1 MHLTGKQ
8 ATGEPVADEAAA
20 GEPVT
25 DESATGE
32 PVTGEPVTGG
42 PVTGGPVTGG
52 PVTGGPVTGGRAA
65 RGRSLIVETDGGSR
79 GNPGPAGFGAVV
91 RDASTGAVLAEVG
104 EAIGTAT
111 NNVAEYRGLLAGLR
125 AAARLDPAAQVEV
138 RADSKLVVE
147 QMSGRWQI
155 KHEDMRRLAE
165 QARAVLPAAAVTY
178 TWVPR
183 AKNTHADRLAN
194 EAMDVAAG
202 QTRTRGTTTPGGGPT
217 VDGSAGGPG
226 NAPGTPS
233 TRRGS
238 IRAPRGGES
247 GEATTLIVVRHGRTP
262 MTEVGRYSGW
272 GGEDPELSEAG
283 RKDADRVAAL
293 LAGLARPG
301 ALLPDIAVPTAVVAS
316 PTLRT
321 RQTAAAVAQRLDV
334 PVEIDEAWVEA
345 SFGDWEGLTYGELV
359 RRFPAELARM
369 QGSTTYAPP
378 GGGESLDDVAERVR
392 GARDRVVAAYPEQAV
407 VVVTHATPVRVV
419 LQEALDAGAAALWRV
434 RVTAASVSV
443 VRYWEDG
450 GVEVAMVNSTA
461 HLVGQP
467 SGVP

>member
-1 MHLTGKQ
+1 VTGEQVTGEQATGKQ
-8 ATGEPVADEAAA
+8 TTGKQTTGEPA
-20 GEPVT
+20 
-25 DESATGE
+25 
-32 PVTGEPVTGG
+32 
-42 PVTGGPVTGG
+42 
-52 PVTGGPVTGGRAA
+52 TGGRVAGGRVA
-65 RGRSLIVETDGGSR
+65 RGRRFIVETDGGSR

-91 RDASTGAVLAEVG
+91 RDANTGAVLAEVG

-125 AAARLDPAAQVEV
+125 AAAQLDPAAQVEV

-165 QARAVLPAAAVTY
+165 QARAVLPASAVTY

-202 QTRTRGTTTPGGGPT
+202 RARSRGTTTPGGGPT
-217 VDGSAGGPG
+217 AGGSVAGSAGGSVAG
-226 NAPGTPS
+226 SVGGSVDGSVGGSVDAPGTPS

-238 IRAPRGGES
+238 IRAPRGGEA

-272 GGEDPELSEAG
+272 GGDDPGLSEAG
-283 RKDADRVAAL
+283 RQDADRLAAL

-301 ALLPDIAVPTAVVAS
+301 ALLPDIARPTAVVAS
-316 PTLRT
+316 PAQRT
-321 RQTAAAVAQRLDV
+321 KQTAAAIAQRLGA
-334 PVEIDEAWVEA
+334 PVEVDEAWVEA

-359 RRFPAELARM
+359 RRFPAELAQL

-378 GGGESLDDVAERVR
+378 GGGESLNAVAERVR
-392 GARDRVVAAYPEQAV
+392 GARDRVVAAYPEQTV
-407 VVVTHATPVRVV
+407 VVVTHATPARVV
-419 LQEALDAGAAALWRV
+419 LQEAMGAGAVALWRV

-461 HLVGQP
+461 HLVGWP